1 MVALDGKGDLFVVNY
16 GLSISDGSIGEY
28 TTTGATGIAL
38 DGLGDIFESN
48 CGDETVGEYST
59 AGATVNAHLISGL
72 SDPSG
77 LAFVQVNVPEH
88 ASFVVSFSLLLP
100 LFLFAWFCRRQ
111 EAMAVQSNEV

>member
-1 MVALDGKGDLFVVNY
+1 LY
-16 GLSISDGSIGEY
+16 RP
-28 TTTGATGIAL
+28 TGIAL